1 MLAIINAAAIVY
13 KGAIPE
19 DCWHDPYMSSQQ
31 LAVELAAGVVFHG
44 CDIDG
49 ALTGIMGFQQVRDVH
64 LIRHAYVLPQF
75 QGRGIGSA
83 LIRQLEADGTGRILI
98 GTWSAA
104 SWAIAFYEAH
114 GYRLASPEDKGL
126 LLKAYWTVSDRQIEA
141 SVVLAKPA
149 IGSWVGAPAA
159 RAEA

>member
-19 DCWHDPYMSSQQ
+19 DCWHDPYMTSQQ
-31 LAVELAAGVVFHG
+31 LAAEIAAGVVFHG

-49 ALTGIMGFQQVRDVH
+49 ALTGIMGFQQVGDVH

-75 QGRGIGSA
+75 QGRGIGGT
-83 LIRQLEADGTGRILI
+83 LIRHLEADGTGRILL

-104 SWAIAFYEAH
+104 SWAIAFYEGH
-114 GYRLASPEDKGL
+114 GYRLAAPEDKVL
-126 LLKAYWTVSDRQIEA
+126 LLKTYWTISERQIEA
-141 SVVLAKPA
+141 SVVMAKPA
-149 IGSWVGAPAA
+149 IGSRVGAP
-159 RAEA
+159 EA